1 MDGASM
7 LWPRKL
13 RPSSWAAALAPRL
26 AHSPLA
32 NPWLIGRLVELGG
45 NRVTTDGLTFSL
57 DNPRITTRDKS
68 MVYLGRHEV
77 PELALVHAHLVAD
90 LPVIEL
96 GGGIGFVSCYIN
108 RNLAHPCD
116 HIVVEA
122 NPELIPT
129 LEINRRLNRREF
141 QIRSAALAYGPE
153 ETVLAIR
160 SWVVSMVGGHGT
172 RQVPVATT
180 TLAQLL
186 QESGF
191 AHINLVVDIEGGE
204 ADLVEHEGR
213 VLSERVRTLI
223 LETHPPFTGE
233 ERAARMIAAIGALG
247 FAEVGRAQRVLAFD
261 NLALAP

>member
-1 MDGASM
+1 MSALQWHDAASHD
-7 LWPRKL
+7 R
-13 RPSSWAAALAPRL
+13 
-26 AHSPLA
+26 
-32 NPWLIGRLVELGG
+32 VE
-45 NRVTTDGLTFSL
+45 RVGD
-57 DNPRITTRDKS
+57 
-68 MVYLGRHEV
+68 
-77 PELALVHAHLVAD
+77 LVAD

-108 RNLAHPCD
+108 RKLAHPRD

-129 LEINRRLNRREF
+129 LETNRRLNRREF

-186 QESGF
+186 RESGF

-204 ADLVEHEGR
+204 ADLVEHEGS

-247 FAEVGRAQRVLAFD
+247 FTEVGRAQRVLAFD